1 MAKPVTL
8 RPATA
13 AALETGTERGDRAQ
27 ALITQVLS
35 AARRRKW
42 IIIGAILGCLIAGLV
57 VTLLTTPQYTATTLL
72 EVQRDTENFANVAG
86 AEQKSNF
93 NDQEFYQT
101 QYGLLRS
108 KTLADRVAAD
118 LRLGDSEKFFALW
131 GKTNKWFAGG
141 RPKPGASTRQQRI
154 DAAGDILLSRMV
166 VQPQRLSRLVGVAF
180 TSPDAGLSKQVA
192 DKWATDFIQ
201 VTLERRYGAT
211 AYARQFLENRLQ
223 QLRVRIDEGERRLV
237 AYAGREGIVNL
248 PGEDGAKSDRPLVG
262 EDLAALNK
270 ALAEATADRVAAQA
284 RSRSGGGTVNEAL
297 NNNAITG
304 LRQKRAEL
312 AADYAKLM
320 VQFEPG
326 YPPAEALQKQI
337 AQLDAS
343 IGREE
348 QRVKSTLGET
358 YEAALAREQA
368 LRAQVDT
375 LKTGVLDFR
384 RRSIQYNILQR
395 DVDTNR
401 QLYDAL
407 LSRYKEIGVAG
418 GVGVNNIAVVD
429 PADYPRRPSSPRV
442 LVNMAL
448 ALMLGVAIGLAGALI
463 AEQIDQG
470 VADPS
475 EVPDALGVP
484 LLGTIPRTSGDTRQ
498 AIDDRKSAINEAYL
512 SLQTNLAFTTTHGL
526 PRSLAVTSSR
536 PAEGKTTTSFAL
548 AQSLARS
555 GHRTLLL
562 DADLRSPSIH
572 HLFGLEN
579 RTGFS
584 NLLSGDDNVDALIVP
599 SGYDNLWIMAA
610 GPQPPS
616 APELLSSERF
626 ALVIGR
632 LTDQFDNVL
641 LDAPPVMGLADA
653 PLIGSQVEGT
663 IFVIESHS
671 TQKSMA
677 AVALGRLSTA
687 GVTMLGAVL
696 TKFDAK
702 RAHFGYG
709 YDYAYG
715 YGYGDTAKS

>member
-1 MAKPVTL
+1 MNKPMIL
-8 RPATA
+8 RPGTATS
-13 AALETGTERGDRAQ
+13 LETGSERGERAQ

-72 EVQRDTENFANVAG
+72 EIQRDTENFANVAG
-86 AEQKSNF
+86 AEQKSSF
-93 NDQEFYQT
+93 GDQEFYQT

-108 KTLADRVAAD
+108 KTLADRVATD
-118 LRLGDSEKFFALW
+118 LRLGDDETFFKLW
-131 GKTNKWFAGG
+131 GKTDQWFANG

-154 DAAGDILLSRMV
+154 SAAGDILLAHMV

-180 TSPDAGLSKQVA
+180 TSPDAGRSKQIV

-211 AYARQFLENRLQ
+211 AYARQFLEARLQ
-223 QLRVRIDEGERRLV
+223 QLRSRIDEGERRLV

-248 PGEDGAKSDRPLVG
+248 PGENGPDSDRPLVG

-270 ALAEATADRVAAQA
+270 ALAEATADRVSAQA
-284 RSRSGGGTVNEAL
+284 RSRSGGGTVTEAL

-337 AQLDAS
+337 AQLDSS
-343 IGREE
+343 IAREE
-348 QRVKSTLGET
+348 SRVKTTLGET

-368 LRAQVDT
+368 LRAQVDQ

-401 QLYDAL
+401 QLYAAL

-429 PADYPRRPSSPRV
+429 PAELPTRPSSPRL

-448 ALMLGVAIGLAGALI
+448 ALMLGVAIGLAGALV

-470 VADPS
+470 IADPGEVADT
-475 EVPDALGVP
+475 LGVP
-484 LLGTIPRTSGDTRQ
+484 LLGTIPRATGDTR
-498 AIDDRKSAINEAYL
+498 AALDDRKSAVNEAYL
-512 SLQTNLAFTTTHGL
+512 SLQTNLAFTTSHGL

-548 AQSLARS
+548 SQSLARS

-572 HLFGLEN
+572 HLIGVEN
-579 RTGFS
+579 RAGFS
-584 NLLSGDDNVDALIVP
+584 NLLSGEDDLDSLVLS
-599 SGYDNLWIMAA
+599 SGYDNLWVMTA

-626 ALVIGR
+626 GQVIER
-632 LTDQFDNVL
+632 LAAKFDNVV

-663 IFVIESHS
+663 IFVIESHA

-696 TKFDAK
+696 TKFDAR
-702 RAHFGYG
+702 RAHFGLG
-709 YDYAYG
+709 YEYAYG
-715 YGYGDTAKS
+715 YGYGDTAKK